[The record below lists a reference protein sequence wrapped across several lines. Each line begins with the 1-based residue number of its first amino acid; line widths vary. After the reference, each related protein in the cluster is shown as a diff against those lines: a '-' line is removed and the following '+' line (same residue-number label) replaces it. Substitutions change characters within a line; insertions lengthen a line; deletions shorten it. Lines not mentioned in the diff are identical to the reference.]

1 MTEAPKLSID
11 ARQHAKRLEA
21 VLTAAAE
28 TSRGLEV
35 LQRVRSVESA
45 RGFTDELIRLGGD
58 PGRLM
63 FEVEAAR
70 TVTQVSALELL
81 ETAKDDAEAHPI
93 EHLPDAEPV
102 VTSDV
107 LRQIQASGQTEQE
120 IVNVLIAWASAY
132 EDVEGMDATDTALY
146 ESLIA
151 LRDQHQR

>member
-1 MTEAPKLSID
+1 M
-11 ARQHAKRLEA
+11 
-21 VLTAAAE
+21 
-28 TSRGLEV
+28 
-35 LQRVRSVESA
+35 RSVESA

-70 TVTQVSALELL
+70 SVSQMSALELL
-81 ETAKDDAEAHPI
+81 EAANGDVDLHPI
-93 EHLPDAEPV
+93 EHLPDTDPV
-102 VTSDV
+102 VTSEV
-107 LRQIQASGQTEQE
+107 LRQIRASGQTEQE

-151 LRDQHQR
+151 LRDHQQ